1 MIAQGIQPQVNLGGF
16 TAPLAR
22 AIGRIAI
29 TSTKGSLIGASIGT
43 ALGVT
48 LAGTTVLICNNP
60 EMRSEVKPFIYR
72 MGIWGSIAYPVVG
85 TGVGLIAG
93 AVTQTTREVF
103 NLCRYLIR

>member
-16 TAPLAR
+16 KAPLAS

-29 TSTKGSLIGASIGT
+29 TSTKGSLIGAAVGT
-43 ALGVT
+43 ALGAT
-48 LAGTTVLICNNP
+48 LAGTTVLICSNS
-60 EMRSEVKPFIYR
+60 EMRSEAKPLIYM
-72 MGIWGSIAYPVVG
+72 MGIGASIAYPVVG